1 MPKKVIA
8 AVAGYVARMKVKEW
22 MLQSGAERWAAELV
36 ASIAGAAVSA
46 AVMRA

>member
-22 MLQSGAERWAAELV
+22 MLRNGAERWLAELM
-36 ASIAGAAVSA
+36 ATAAGAAVSA
-46 AVMRA
+46 AVMRT